1 MTKVFCLEI
10 KRAKACIVTR
20 KRAKRERTV
29 EAKWGR
35 NQMEAEGT
43 IPSVLKYHVT
53 HPNQAHLKHH
63 QGVTIV
69 RLDLVIC
76 PNPKPKWG
84 VVIPNQ
90 CLNLDSSNFTHFGV
104 LVTLFVEFSV
114 QHPKP
119 W

>member
-1 MTKVFCLEI
+1 
-10 KRAKACIVTR
+10 
-20 KRAKRERTV
+20 
-29 EAKWGR
+29 
-35 NQMEAEGT
+35 MEAEGT

-53 HPNQAHLKHH
+53 HQQLNQAHLKHH

-90 CLNLDSSNFTHFGV
+90 WPRLHSSNFTHFSV
-104 LVTLFVEFSV
+104 LVTLSVELSV

-119 W
+119 